1 MLNNNE
7 PLNSNILVVMAVVMD
22 RFPEAIG
29 LFLFIGW
36 SLSVFLSK
44 QSFSKYVE
52 ELIKQKA
59 IKIYILLMI
68 ISVEKY
74 FPDNMGI
81 NTSVFFVHWCILSD
95 FIIFFSI

>member
-7 PLNSNILVVMAVVMD
+7 PLNSNILVVKAVVMD
-22 RFPEAIG
+22 RLPEAIG
-29 LFLFIGW
+29 LFLFIGC

-74 FPDNMGI
+74 FPDIMGI
-81 NTSVFFVHWCILSD
+81 NTSVFFVH
-95 FIIFFSI
+95 